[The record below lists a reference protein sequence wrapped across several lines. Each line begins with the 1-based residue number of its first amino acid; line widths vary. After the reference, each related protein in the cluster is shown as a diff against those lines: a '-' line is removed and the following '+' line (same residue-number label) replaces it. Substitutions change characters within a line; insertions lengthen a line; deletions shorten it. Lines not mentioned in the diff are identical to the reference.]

1 MGHWDGDVSL
11 QFEIIPVD
19 HLGNE
24 LIRFGIKVDF
34 MGIGNREPA
43 KADFAEGFAG
53 GESDR

>member
-43 KADFAEGFAG
+43 TADFAEGFAG